1 MSALTIATAGLN
13 IVLGL
18 VYLSYGLMTIA
29 DLRAYRET
37 RGGSHFGYAWIAMAF
52 TCGPHHF
59 DHGLHLATGGSPAGA
74 LDLAVVVF
82 GFPAGVT
89 WFLLRREAMRG
100 GRGDRTLHSDV
111 AVDVIRT
118 MMAVAVVLLIA
129 ALVSLDVPPPGWSAQ
144 ALSWRLTPNILL
156 VGLYTALGV
165 VLLRTQVRRH
175 RVTGNWSL
183 SGLALT
189 AVFPTCAAMHAVWVG
204 YVASGL
210 YDPDVHLLAIDIV
223 AVPAAIYFLGV
234 TWLIAE
240 GWLPDWAE
248 AAGDVRRPAGSE
260 DAEIEEL
267 LTT

>member
-1 MSALTIATAGLN
+1 MSTLTIATAAIN

-18 VYLSYGLMTIA
+18 VYISYGLITIA
-29 DLRAYRET
+29 DLRAYRAT
-37 RGGSHFGYAWIAMAF
+37 RGSSHFGFAWIAMAF

-59 DHGLHLATGGSPAGA
+59 EHGLHLATGGSPAGA
-74 LDLAVVVF
+74 LDLAVVAF

-89 WFLLRREAMRG
+89 WFLLRVEALRG
-100 GRGDRTLHSDV
+100 GRGDRTLDSDLL
-111 AVDVIRT
+111 VDVIRT
-118 MMAVAVVLLIA
+118 IMAVAVVLLVA
-129 ALVSLDVPPPGWSAQ
+129 ALASLQVPPPGWSSQ

-156 VGLYTALGV
+156 VALYTALGL

-175 RVTGNWSL
+175 RVTDTWSL

-210 YDPDVHLLAIDIV
+210 YEPDLHLLVTDV
-223 AVPAAIYFLGV
+223 LAVPAAVYFLGV
-234 TWLIAE
+234 TWMIAE

-248 AAGDVRRPAGSE
+248 AAGDVKRPPSSE
-260 DAEIEEL
+260 DAELEAL
-267 LTT
+267 LH